1 MMSIGAR
8 LTALYMIALI
18 AALFAVPAAEASEIR
33 YVVNGVP
40 ITSYDIDR
48 RAAFVRLQRK
58 PGNAQQVARQEM
70 IDQTLRAVEMRRL
83 GINVPDRAVEDAFA
97 NFARSNRMSTQQ
109 LEQVLAQAGV
119 TARHFKEFIRVQ
131 IGWGQALQ
139 ARYRATGRLSE
150 TDVVQRML
158 QQGGQKPVATEYM
171 LQQVIFVVP
180 QAERSKKLAARK
192 REAEALRNR
201 FQDCG
206 STREFARG
214 LLDVTVRDLGRV
226 LEPQLPPDWEKLI
239 KETKSGQ
246 ATRVRETDRG
256 VEFIG
261 ICSTREVSDDRVAQ
275 LVFQSEQTG
284 DKAAEKVNEEYMAEL
299 KQKARIIER

>member
-1 MMSIGAR
+1 R

-139 ARYRATGRLSE
+139 AR
-150 TDVVQRML
+150 
-158 QQGGQKPVATEYM
+158 
-171 LQQVIFVVP
+171 
-180 QAERSKKLAARK
+180 
-192 REAEALRNR
+192 
-201 FQDCG
+201 
-206 STREFARG
+206 
-214 LLDVTVRDLGRV
+214 
-226 LEPQLPPDWEKLI
+226 
-239 KETKSGQ
+239 
-246 ATRVRETDRG
+246 
-256 VEFIG
+256 
-261 ICSTREVSDDRVAQ
+261 
-275 LVFQSEQTG
+275 
-284 DKAAEKVNEEYMAEL
+284 
-299 KQKARIIER
+299 

>member
-1 MMSIGAR
+1 
-8 LTALYMIALI
+8 
-18 AALFAVPAAEASEIR
+18 
-33 YVVNGVP
+33 
-40 ITSYDIDR
+40 
-48 RAAFVRLQRK
+48 
-58 PGNAQQVARQEM
+58 
-70 IDQTLRAVEMRRL
+70 
-83 GINVPDRAVEDAFA
+83 
-97 NFARSNRMSTQQ
+97 
-109 LEQVLAQAGV
+109 
-119 TARHFKEFIRVQ
+119 
-131 IGWGQALQ
+131 
-139 ARYRATGRLSE
+139 
-150 TDVVQRML
+150 
-158 QQGGQKPVATEYM
+158 
-171 LQQVIFVVP
+171 
-180 QAERSKKLAARK
+180 
-192 REAEALRNR
+192 
-201 FQDCG
+201 
-206 STREFARG
+206 TREFARG